1 MSGQFPYK
9 TIGQHTDNRDAMF
22 AVLHALV
29 GNPNARQ
36 STRKMLG
43 SMYVESSRD
52 WIDTNLMH
60 DMIKA
65 YEAEKAE
72 RANRPE
78 CVK

>member
-9 TIGQHTDNRDAMF
+9 CIGQHDNANDAMF
-22 AVLHALV
+22 SVLHALV

-36 STRKMLG
+36 TTRKMLG
-43 SMYVESSRD
+43 SMYVESSND

-65 YEAEKAE
+65 YNAAKAE
-72 RANRPE
+72 RGL
-78 CVK
+78 